1 MSKRKTQAPFAQ
13 NSIKENSRRQLTR
26 PFSSNGPLNAFCEK
40 QNFEIK
46 KEDPNNL
53 KVFHVIKPKNCV
65 NKISIKRQLRNNYRP
80 CFTSGSNIV
89 GDYCIGKSIGQGAY
103 ATVKEGR
110 HRLTGEKVAIK
121 IYEKFRIST
130 KDKKANVENEISIL
144 KILNHSSIPKFIDT
158 VDTQKYVY
166 IIMEYAKGISLLTL
180 SKSKCRRQFPED
192 ECMKIFRQIISA
204 IQYCHS
210 KGVSHRDIKMDN
222 IIIDRQLN
230 VKLIDFGF
238 GAYINDKVSVFC
250 GTPSYMCPEIV
261 SKTPYYGH
269 HADMWALGILF
280 YTLHAG
286 DYPFRGSNDRELY
299 KKIQKG
305 TYSIPNNIP
314 KSVSNL
320 IRQMLMVNPMQRMT
334 AEQVQRDD
342 YFKETYEQYVI
353 TNDIKEKCYTLY
365 GKEIIDKL
373 VYSLSDT
380 KIP

>member
-1 MSKRKTQAPFAQ
+1 
-13 NSIKENSRRQLTR
+13 
-26 PFSSNGPLNAFCEK
+26 
-40 QNFEIK
+40 
-46 KEDPNNL
+46 
-53 KVFHVIKPKNCV
+53 
-65 NKISIKRQLRNNYRP
+65 
-80 CFTSGSNIV
+80 
-89 GDYCIGKSIGQGAY
+89 
-103 ATVKEGR
+103 
-110 HRLTGEKVAIK
+110 
-121 IYEKFRIST
+121 
-130 KDKKANVENEISIL
+130 
-144 KILNHSSIPKFIDT
+144 
-158 VDTQKYVY
+158 
-166 IIMEYAKGISLLTL
+166 
-180 SKSKCRRQFPED
+180 
-192 ECMKIFRQIISA
+192 MKIFKQIISA

-269 HADMWALGILF
+269 HADIWALGILF

-314 KSVSNL
+314 KSVANL
-320 IRQMLMVNPMQRMT
+320 IRQMLMISPLQRIT
-334 AEQVQRDD
+334 ADQVQKDD
-342 YFKETYEQYVI
+342 YFKETFEQYVI
-353 TNDIKEKCYTLY
+353 ANDLKEKCYTLY

-373 VYSLSDT
+373 VCY
-380 KIP
+380 